1 MKTAIVT
8 GASGFIGCALV
19 EELLQHDYQ
28 VYAVCRRA
36 SCDKV
41 LQDKNV
47 ESVACDMREIHRLAD
62 FLPKK
67 KYDVFFHLAWAGSA
81 GVERINTELQLQNA
95 QWTVDALRVS
105 KALGCGRFVCAGSIM
120 EREAIASAHLQGN
133 RPGMGYIYGAGKL
146 AARIMSTSIAA
157 GLKEEIIW
165 GVITNA
171 YGPGEKSPRMVNTAI
186 RKCIQRESL
195 DFTAGTQNYDFV
207 YIDDVARAFRLIAER
222 GKPFCEY
229 LIGSSQAKPLREFLL
244 EMQAAIA
251 PDIEFR
257 FGEIPFT
264 GADLPL
270 SVFDCTNTERDTG
283 FRAQISFAEGS
294 RRTMEW
300 LKAQGL

>member
-36 SCDKV
+36 SCNKV
-41 LQDKNV
+41 PQDRNV
-47 ESVACDMREIHRLAD
+47 ETVACDMHEIGRLAD
-62 FLPKK
+62 LLPKMG
-67 KYDVFFHLAWAGSA
+67 YDFFFHLAWAGTA
-81 GVERINTELQLQNA
+81 GGERINTELQLQNA
-95 QWTVDALRVS
+95 KWTVEALRVS

-120 EREAIASAHLQGN
+120 EREAIASAYLQGN
-133 RPGMGYIYGAGKL
+133 RLGMGYIYGAGKVVS
-146 AARIMSTSIAA
+146 RIMSASIAA
-157 GLKEEIIW
+157 ELKEEILW

-171 YGPGEKSPRMVNTAI
+171 YGPGEKSPRLVNTSI
-186 RKCIQRESL
+186 RKCIRKESL

-222 GKPFCEY
+222 GNPFCEY

-264 GADLPL
+264 GDRK
-270 SVFDCTNTERDTG
+270 SVV
-283 FRAQISFAEGS
+283 
-294 RRTMEW
+294 
-300 LKAQGL
+300 